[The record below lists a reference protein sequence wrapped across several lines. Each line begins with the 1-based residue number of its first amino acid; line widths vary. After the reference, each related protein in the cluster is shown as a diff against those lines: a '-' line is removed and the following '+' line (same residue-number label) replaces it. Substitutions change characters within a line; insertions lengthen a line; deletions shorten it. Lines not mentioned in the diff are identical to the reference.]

1 MNEDDRL
8 PNIPQKRLY
17 STLEQTEGTDDE
29 VKEPSTE
36 SMSDGISPSTSAVH
50 TERHSV
56 KRVKREWTYDMDLDQ
71 HEASAMANN
80 NPLSRKQLRKG
91 AKKGRKLLM
100 RGAAKGNLNS
110 FELGQEISV
119 DEV

>member
-17 STLEQTEGTDDE
+17 STLELTEGSGDE
-29 VKEPSTE
+29 VQEPSTE
-36 SMSDGISPSTSAVH
+36 TMSDEVSLSTSAVH

-56 KRVKREWTYDMDLDQ
+56 KRVKREWTYDMDLDE

-80 NPLSRKQLRKG
+80 NPLSRKQLRKEV
-91 AKKGRKLLM
+91 KKGRKLLM

-110 FELGQEISV
+110 FEFGQEILV
-119 DEV
+119 DEA